1 MKRLAPLV
9 RPLTLAALLGAGWNA
24 PPAWPQAA
32 AAVKAEA
39 PLRGRAWQLANQA
52 YAHYQA
58 GRFARAAS
66 AAASAIQ
73 LRPDLLRLRML
84 LIYSLQRQGKNE
96 EALKAIASARAAG
109 MDEATLQQAE
119 TNVRAAA
126 TGGAAAGGGA
136 ATASEAYNKA
146 FPIAT
151 EAYADYNARNYADSA
166 RKAEQAFRLD
176 PTQGQWAL
184 LWIGAL
190 EAQDQLGA
198 AIEAADAALSLDPPN
213 KSDLVAKR
221 QTLRRSQAVLPA
233 QKAYQ
238 ALIANNPAQAVPFA
252 REAVALAPGT
262 ASHRLLLITSLM
274 LAEQLP
280 DAEKAADEALAQDN
294 EDTAALGMR
303 GYIRQRQGKT
313 TLANE
318 DFDDVLKQ
326 DWLDEKQ
333 SANLRLIAADAA
345 LAAGD
350 AARARALLAP
360 MPAQDESVARRLK
373 QADGLRP
380 GRDTPMV
387 ADTRGASQTL
397 AMADYPPPL
406 QDCRD
411 TPYGTVCELQPSDA
425 QGAGGP
431 SAQAY
436 AAYARQDYKAAIEHA
451 QTAVEQDPDNEQL
464 QKLLTTTL
472 AAGNRDQ
479 QGQALLRLDKS
490 LSLTPNDAQ
499 LLMQRGYLYSRQEE
513 PAKALQDFRAARAT
527 GEAPAGAMLDEGY
540 ALAGTGDSRGAVRT
554 FKEAIDLD
562 DAGTAKLTPGQR
574 ENARS
579 AVSGYSREW
588 GAIVSLGYRGAR
600 PAGRAFSDGILTQAG
615 DAVFGTAEAYWR
627 PSNFLNSSTRIF
639 DVYGRLGSTLHDGG
653 GTTLGQSAID
663 PCTGLPINVQAGD
676 NRGISG
682 LPTTTGS
689 LGMRFT
695 PSTKYALTFGI
706 ERQFNIGSATR
717 SGFITPESP
726 QLRCLM
732 SGRDPLNPTG
742 PALGNPISAKYSAGA
757 GQGGWLAYVTHG
769 FYEGTGRRTDRSS
782 WFTMEGYSQ
791 AGYANQSMAS
801 RFTLTDQTNGAV
813 VGDGSGRYKREQ
825 WFFSTEARIGRSFR
839 ADGINQGL
847 VIFPFGVVAAD
858 WIKQRNRVQVRSL
871 QAAPG
876 ATPTAAQLAA
886 QQGQTLALQGNGS
899 SWSAS
904 AGVGISLRQWFRESH
919 YSTAQSYLD
928 WSMQYRFNIGG
939 GQADRAKGLFMTL
952 TLSY

>member
-1 MKRLAPLV
+1 M
-9 RPLTLAALLGAGWNA
+9 
-24 PPAWPQAA
+24 
-32 AAVKAEA
+32 
-39 PLRGRAWQLANQA
+39 
-52 YAHYQA
+52 
-58 GRFARAAS
+58 
-66 AAASAIQ
+66 
-73 LRPDLLRLRML
+73 
-84 LIYSLQRQGKNE
+84 
-96 EALKAIASARAAG
+96 
-109 MDEATLQQAE
+109 
-119 TNVRAAA
+119 
-126 TGGAAAGGGA
+126 
-136 ATASEAYNKA
+136 
-146 FPIAT
+146 
-151 EAYADYNARNYADSA
+151 
-166 RKAEQAFRLD
+166 
-176 PTQGQWAL
+176 
-184 LWIGAL
+184 
-190 EAQDQLGA
+190 
-198 AIEAADAALSLDPPN
+198 
-213 KSDLVAKR
+213 
-221 QTLRRSQAVLPA
+221 
-233 QKAYQ
+233 
-238 ALIANNPAQAVPFA
+238 
-252 REAVALAPGT
+252 
-262 ASHRLLLITSLM
+262 
-274 LAEQLP
+274 
-280 DAEKAADEALAQDN
+280 
-294 EDTAALGMR
+294 
-303 GYIRQRQGKT
+303 
-313 TLANE
+313 
-318 DFDDVLKQ
+318 
-326 DWLDEKQ
+326 
-333 SANLRLIAADAA
+333 
-345 LAAGD
+345 
-350 AARARALLAP
+350 
-360 MPAQDESVARRLK
+360 
-373 QADGLRP
+373 
-380 GRDTPMV
+380 
-387 ADTRGASQTL
+387 
-397 AMADYPPPL
+397 
-406 QDCRD
+406 
-411 TPYGTVCELQPSDA
+411 
-425 QGAGGP
+425 
-431 SAQAY
+431 
-436 AAYARQDYKAAIEHA
+436 
-451 QTAVEQDPDNEQL
+451 EQDPDNEQL

-490 LSLTPNDAQ
+490 LSITPNDPQ

-540 ALAGTGDSRGAVRT
+540 ALAGTGDNRGAVRT

-588 GAIVSLGYRGAR
+588 GAIVSMGYRGAR

-801 RFTLTDQTNGAV
+801 RFTLTDQTNGAL

-825 WFFSTEARIGRSFR
+825 WFFSTEARFGRSFR

-858 WIKQRNRVQVRSL
+858 WIKQRNRVDVRSL

-904 AGVGISLRQWFRESH
+904 AGVGVSLRQWFRESH

>member
-1 MKRLAPLV
+1 MKPFAPLL
-9 RPLTLAALLGAGWNA
+9 RPLTLVALLGACWST
-24 PPAWPQAA
+24 PPAWTQALPA
-32 AAVKAEA
+32 TTAEA
-39 PLRGRAWQLANQA
+39 PLKGRAWQLANQA
-52 YAHYQA
+52 YAHYEA
-58 GRFARAAS
+58 GRFARAAT
-66 AAASAIQ
+66 AAASAIR

-84 LIYSLQRQGKNE
+84 LVYSLQKQGKSE

-109 MDEATLQQAE
+109 LDEATLKQAE
-119 TNVRAAA
+119 ENVRA
-126 TGGAAAGGGA
+126 TTAAGGPGA
-136 ATASEAYNKA
+136 APRGSEAYNKA

-151 EAYADYNARNYADSA
+151 QAYDDYNRKNYTDSA

-184 LWIGAL
+184 LWVGAL
-190 EAQDQLGA
+190 EAQEQLGA
-198 AIEAADAALSLDPPN
+198 AIEAVDAALALGAPN
-213 KSDLVAKR
+213 RSDLVARR
-221 QTLRRSQAVLPA
+221 QTLQRSQAIVPA

-252 REAVALAPGT
+252 REAVALAPAT

-280 DAEKAADEALAQDN
+280 QAEQAADEALKQDD

-313 TLANE
+313 AQANE
-318 DFDDVLKQ
+318 DFDAVLRQ
-326 DWLDEKQ
+326 DWLDDKQ
-333 SANLRLIAADAA
+333 SANLRLIAVDAA

-350 AARARALLAP
+350 PARARALLAP

-373 QADGLRP
+373 EADALRP

-387 ADTRGASQTL
+387 ADTRAASQTL

-436 AAYARQDYKAAIEHA
+436 AAYARQDYQAAIGHA
-451 QTAVEQDPDNEQL
+451 RTAVEQDPDNPQL

-472 AAGNRDQ
+472 AAGDREQ

-490 LSLTPNDAQ
+490 LSLAPNDAQ
-499 LLMQRGYLYSRQEE
+499 LLMQRGYLHSRRGE
-513 PAKALQDFRAARAT
+513 PALALQDFRAARAT

-540 ALAGTGDSRGAVRT
+540 ALAGTGDSRAAVRT

-579 AVSGYSREW
+579 AVSGYAREW
-588 GAIVSLGYRGAR
+588 GAIVSMGYRGAR

-663 PCTGLPINVQAGD
+663 PCTGLPINVQATD
-676 NRGISG
+676 NRGVSG

-706 ERQFNIGSATR
+706 ERQFNLGSATR

-726 QLRCLM
+726 QLRCMM

-742 PALGNPISAKYSAGA
+742 PALGNPISARYSAGA

-801 RFTLTDQTNGAV
+801 RFTLTDQATGAQ

-839 ADGINQGL
+839 ADGIRQGL

-858 WIKQRNRVQVRSL
+858 WIKQRNRVEVRSL

-904 AGVGISLRQWFRESH
+904 AGVGVSLRQWFRESH